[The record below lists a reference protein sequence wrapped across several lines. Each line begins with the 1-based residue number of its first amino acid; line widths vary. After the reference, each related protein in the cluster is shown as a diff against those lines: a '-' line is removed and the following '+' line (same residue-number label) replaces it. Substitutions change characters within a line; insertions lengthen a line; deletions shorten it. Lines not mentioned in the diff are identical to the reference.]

1 MKIIIAV
8 LFLTIGFTG
17 FSQLSGDIRDA
28 GREILTETNYTIEGS
43 HNGTVVIDISVG
55 IEGNITSVRIVGNR
69 TTVKSTPAKMKAL
82 NYVKKFEFQKGTAYP
97 KYHQGTVVIHMVKQL

>member
-1 MKIIIAV
+1 MKVLIAS
-8 LFLTIGFTG
+8 LFLLIGFAG

-28 GREILTETNYTIEGS
+28 GRAILTETSYTIESS
-43 HNGTVVIDISVG
+43 HNGTVVVDISVD
-55 IEGNITSVRIVGNR
+55 IEGNVTSARIVSAR

-97 KYHQGTVVIHMVKQL
+97 KYHQGTVVLHLVKAL